1 LSTDRFVSGSDWR
14 ALLRR
19 AGLTSRAIGYW
30 RFVPAGD
37 MPRWA
42 AAMMGGLD
50 LVGAALRIS
59 ALRGGCYVKA
69 IKL

>member
-1 LSTDRFVSGSDWR
+1 
-14 ALLRR
+14 
-19 AGLTSRAIGYW
+19 
-30 RFVPAGD
+30 

-50 LVGAALRIS
+50 LVGGALGIS

-69 IKL
+69 LKL